1 MDTNKA
7 PSRIGNILNLV
18 PDFVRERRLP
28 WRLSQWFAK
37 NKLQAMRLYYDHK
50 VLSTRPYLTGKDFPH
65 FELHTL
71 LGHKHVGMCLWSV
84 KSFLHYS
91 GKNYNVVLH
100 DDGSLTDD
108 DIETISKHLIN
119 VHIVRKTEADGLIR
133 EQLVNLPNCYEY
145 RYTSKETSDHR
156 GTKYNMRIF
165 SIRLFDFNLISKAS
179 KTLVL
184 DADVLFF
191 KEPREI
197 VEWAEDPNDRGSLFS
212 IEQYKPKWNSRNEI
226 VGYEHKNPP
235 PTDAN
240 AGLLCLDKNAFSL
253 DIIENWIGT
262 HKDLMDKY
270 ATFEQAAYNHLL
282 KSKGDGVPLPDTYS
296 FNYTDQD
303 VIATHFAIK
312 ILFFENIKRL
322 VKVLR

>member
-1 MDTNKA
+1 MNTNKIS
-7 PSRIGNILNLV
+7 PSIKELLALAANLIW
-18 PDFVRERRLP
+18 ERRLP
-28 WRLSQWFAK
+28 WRVSQWIARLH
-37 NKLQAMRLYYDHK
+37 LQALRLLYDHK
-50 VLSTRPYLTGKDFPH
+50 VLSTRPFLTGEDCPH

-91 GKNYNVVLH
+91 GKKYTVVLH

-108 DIETISKHLIN
+108 DVETLKKHLIN
-119 VHIVRKTEADGLIR
+119 AKVVRKAVADALIK
-133 EQLVNLPNCYEY
+133 EQIINLPNCYEY
-145 RYTSKETSDHR
+145 RFSSKETSDHR
-156 GTKYNMRIF
+156 GINYNMLIF
-165 SIRLFDFNLISKAS
+165 SIRLFDFNLLSNTI

-197 VEWAEDPNDRGSLFS
+197 IDWAEDPKDSNSLYS
-212 IEQYKPKWNSRNEI
+212 VEQYVPLRNTRNEI
-226 VGYEHKNPP
+226 IDFERKTPI

-240 AGLLCLDKNAFSL
+240 AGLLCLDKRAFKL
-253 DIIENWIGT
+253 EIIENWIGT
-262 HKDLMDKY
+262 NKERMGMY
-270 ATFEQAAYNHLL
+270 ATFEQAAYNYLV
-282 KSKGDGVPLPDTYS
+282 KSKGGSMPLPDTYS

-312 ILFFENIKRL
+312 ILFFKNIKRL
-322 VKVLR
+322 QKVLR